1 MREIAIY
8 GKGGIGKSTLTAN
21 LSAAM
26 ALRGERVLQIG
37 CDPKHDSTRLLMHG
51 KRITTVLD
59 YIRDTAALDQK
70 REDILFTGFGGTGC
84 IEAGGPKPGVGCAG
98 RGIIT
103 AFELLDRFHIK
114 ENYDVIMYDVLGD
127 VVCGG
132 FAVPIRR
139 EYANEIFVV
148 TSGEYMSIYAANN
161 ILRGI
166 KNYDTDTA
174 RIAGIIYNSRN
185 VVGEKERVQ
194 KFADAVGLPVFAE
207 VPRSEIFA
215 ECERRDMTAVEM
227 MQAGKDSSGMATDAG
242 DAKGFDSIDGL
253 ENVAA
258 IFTGMAKRISE
269 GMQHYQADPL
279 TDEELET
286 LIMGTKFIEGGS
298 GNKSTEAVTTLGS
311 GSETA
316 NTETADN
323 KSANAETATDK
334 TANTETTNAKDATTN
349 AAAATVPAN
358 SDAVPLSKNV
368 IRDEPL
374 HGCAFNGAVC
384 MSVHINDAKVLMH
397 APKSCAYISWQTV
410 SSTGRRAL
418 YERGALLPSALL
430 PDMEATNMTESDMVF
445 GGTDKL
451 MEHVSGIVNSPE
463 HPKALI
469 VISACP
475 AGIIGDD
482 IDRVKSLSTSDC
494 RVITVK
500 TDGNL
505 TGDYLQ
511 GMLMAYTELAK
522 QIVDPEIKPE
532 PDTVNIVFE
541 KVVIKND
548 ESNFSVIRSFL
559 DAMHIKVNCRFLYN
573 TSYESVR
580 RFCSAELNLL
590 AYKDYTGNILQD
602 FFTKNYGAKF
612 FGMQFPVGYEETEEW
627 IRGIAEHFGRQKE
640 AEDLIT
646 ENRNIYYSRIR
657 ELRPALEGKKL
668 LIITFNHEIDW
679 ILRAAL
685 DCGMVIQKICVLNFS
700 QDEGFRTR
708 IPEVKDIEVVED
720 YDREQRINDIEELKP
735 DIVLGNYTTEKI
747 KHKCIFD
754 NIPMCPDVG
763 FFPGL
768 NMVERWSGLFGSDNE
783 GEWQNDRELF
793 EKYHA

>member
-1 MREIAIY
+1 MEDHMKEIAIY
-8 GKGGIGKSTLTAN
+8 GKGGIGKSTLTSN
-21 LSAAM
+21 ISAA
-26 ALRGERVLQIG
+26 LTVKGEKVLQIG

-59 YIRDTAALDQK
+59 YIRDTATLDQK
-70 REDILFTGFGGTGC
+70 QSDILFTGFGGTGC

-114 ENYDVIMYDVLGD
+114 ENYDTIMYDVLGD

-166 KNYDTDTA
+166 KNYDTDSA

-207 VPRSEIFA
+207 VPRSEVFA
-215 ECERRDMTAVEM
+215 ECEKQDRTAVEM
-227 MQAGKDSSGMATDAG
+227 AAGSSSEDL
-242 DAKGFDSIDGL
+242 KS
-253 ENVAA
+253 VAD
-258 IFTGMAKRISE
+258 IFTDIAERIKE
-269 GMQHYQADPL
+269 GVPHYKASPL

-286 LIMGTKFIEGGS
+286 LIMGTKFIEE
-298 GNKSTEAVTTLGS
+298 KSDTDEAVK
-311 GSETA
+311 ETEDSKEA
-316 NTETADN
+316 VSDN
-323 KSANAETATDK
+323 
-334 TANTETTNAKDATTN
+334 
-349 AAAATVPAN
+349 V
-358 SDAVPLSKNV
+358 LMSKNV

-418 YERGALLPSALL
+418 YERGVLLPSALL
-430 PDMEATNMTESDMVF
+430 PDMEATDMTESDMVF

-451 MEHVSGIVNSPE
+451 MERVSNIVSSKE

-469 VISACP
+469 VVSACP

-482 IDRVKSLSTSDC
+482 IDRVRELSSPDC

-500 TDGNL
+500 ADGNL

-511 GMLMAYTELAK
+511 GMLMAYTELAG
-522 QIVDPEIKPE
+522 QIIDPEIQPE

-541 KVVIKND
+541 KVVLKNAD
-548 ESNFSVIRSFL
+548 SNFAVIRSFL

-573 TSYESVR
+573 TTYESVR
-580 RFCSAELNLL
+580 KFCSAELNLL
-590 AYKDYTGNILQD
+590 AYKDYTGSILETY
-602 FFTKNYGAKF
+602 FTRNYGSKF
-612 FGMQFPVGYEETEEW
+612 FGMQFPVGYEETEKW

-640 AEDLIT
+640 ADDLIR
-646 ENRNIYYSRIR
+646 ENRERYYRRIK

-668 LIITFNHEIDW
+668 FIVTFNHELDW

-685 DCGMVIQKICVLNFS
+685 DCGMNILKIGVLNFS
-700 QDEGFRTR
+700 QDEGFRTS
-708 IPEVKDIEVVED
+708 IPEMKDVEVVED
-720 YDREQRINDIEELKP
+720 YDREQRIKDIEELKP
-735 DIVLGNYTTEKI
+735 DIVLGNYSTEKI
-747 KHKCIFD
+747 KHKCIMD

-763 FFPGL
+763 FFSGL
-768 NMVERWSGLFGSDNE
+768 DMVERWSGLVETGNE
-783 GEWQNDRELF
+783 GEWRNDRELF

>member
-166 KNYDTDTA
+166 KNYDTDTP
-174 RIAGIIYNSRN
+174 RVAGIIYNSRN

-207 VPRSEIFA
+207 VPRSEVFA
-215 ECERRDMTAVEM
+215 ECERRNMTAVEM
-227 MQAGKDSSGMATDAG
+227 MHTEDNPGMAADAG

-253 ENVAA
+253 EDVAA

-269 GMQHYQADPL
+269 GVPHYQADPL

-298 GNKSTEAVTTLGS
+298 GNKAAENETTVGN

-316 NTETADN
+316 HAETTGN
-323 KSANAETATDK
+323 KPANAETASDK

-418 YERGALLPSALL
+418 YERGSLLPSALL
-430 PDMEATNMTESDMVF
+430 PDLEATDMTESDMVF

-451 MEHVSGIVNSPE
+451 MEHVSRIVDSPE

-482 IDRVKSLSTSDC
+482 IDRVKSLSTPDC

-522 QIVDPEIKPE
+522 QIIDPEVKPE

-541 KVVIKND
+541 KVVIKNA
-548 ESNFSVIRSFL
+548 ESNFNVIRSFL

-580 RFCSAELNLL
+580 RFCSAYLNLL

-602 FFTKNYGAKF
+602 FFTKNYGSRF
-612 FGMQFPVGYEETEEW
+612 FSMQFPVGYEETEEW

-640 AEDLIT
+640 AEALIE
-646 ENRNIYYSRIR
+646 ENREIYYNRIR

-668 LIITFNHEIDW
+668 LIITFNHELDW

-685 DCGMVIQKICVLNFS
+685 DCGMKIQKICVLNFS
-700 QDEGFRTR
+700 QDEGFRSR
-708 IPEVKDIEVVED
+708 IPEVRDIKVVED
-720 YDREQRINDIEELKP
+720 YDREQRISDIEELKP

-754 NIPMCPDVG
+754 NIPMCPDTG
-763 FFPGL
+763 FFSGL
-768 NMVERWSGLFGSDNE
+768 DLVERWSGLFGSNNE
-783 GEWQNDRELF
+783 GEWRNDRELF